1 MINGIGNKNKQLQRA
16 IGQLNV
22 LKEVITRPNNELE
35 KISLHTLYKIII
47 TNISDIIRCK
57 SDNNYT
63 TFCFKNK
70 EKLLVSKT
78 LKFYADLLK
87 EAGFLRVH
95 QSHLINTKY
104 IKEFIKSDGGYLI
117 LTDNC
122 NVPVSVRKRNKV
134 LEALN
139 SF

>member
-16 IGQLNV
+16 ISQLNV

-87 EAGFLRVH
+87 ESRFLRVH
-95 QSHLINTKY
+95 QSRLINTKY
-104 IKEFIKSDGGYLI
+104 IK
-117 LTDNC
+117 
-122 NVPVSVRKRNKV
+122 
-134 LEALN
+134 
-139 SF
+139 